1 MTRTRLRAA
10 AAAAASTGLLA
21 ALAAAPAQANLL
33 SVDPNSCGDAPVTTP
48 FDQFGDGASY
58 IPVPGGSFEPT
69 DDAWTLSGGAAVVD
83 GNERFY
89 ANDENDTSSLSLPPG
104 SSATSP
110 AMCTSIYRPTL
121 RFFVRNQGSQWSNLK
136 VEALYRGP
144 LGNVGLF
151 QLGVI
156 TGSSWTPSVRMPILA
171 SLLSTLPGAS
181 TSVAFR
187 FTPMGGNGAWSID
200 DVYVDPIGRR

>member
-1 MTRTRLRAA
+1 MRGNPKIR
-10 AAAAASTGLLA
+10 A
-21 ALAAAPAQANLL
+21 ALAALVATAASAALAAPADAGVLTK
-33 SVDPNSCGDAPVTTP
+33 SATDCDAPVTSHP
-48 FDQFGDGASY
+48 FAQFGDGASY
-58 IPVPGGSFEPT
+58 VPVPGGSFEST
-69 DDAWTLSGGAAVVD
+69 DDAWTLSGGAAIVD
-83 GNERFY
+83 GNETFY
-89 ANDENDTSSLSLPPG
+89 ANDSGDTSSLSLPPG

-136 VEALYRGP
+136 VDALYRGP
-144 LGNVGLF
+144 LGNVGVL
-151 QLGVI
+151 QLGLI
-156 TGSSWTPSVRMPILA
+156 TGSSWTPSMRMPILA
-171 SLLSTLPGAS
+171 SLVSTLPGAS